1 MVIFRDEPD
10 KYGGPDVLNSLE
22 AQLSL
27 CMELDKQI
35 LKMDDEIQVNPAFV
49 KKSSGIQ
56 DEEQPGKST
65 YAM

>member
-10 KYGGPDVLNSLE
+10 LYGGPNVSKLIEGELGVCMGLN
-22 AQLSL
+22 
-27 CMELDKQI
+27 KQV
-35 LKMDDEIQVNPAFV
+35 LKMDDEIQVNPLFV